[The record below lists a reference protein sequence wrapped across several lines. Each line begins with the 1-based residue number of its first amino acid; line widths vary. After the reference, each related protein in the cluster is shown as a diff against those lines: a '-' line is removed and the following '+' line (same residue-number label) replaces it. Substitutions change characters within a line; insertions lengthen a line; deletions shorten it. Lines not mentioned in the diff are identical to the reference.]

1 MGSSVNAT
9 YWSSKSVYFGLGTR
23 PKITWYTRK
32 PETLDRSRW
41 SVTDRWNLAVGW
53 RTQHTVIHRRRYRP
67 WTDTQTH
74 RPTHPADAT
83 NPDRPTDT
91 HTHNRSWT
99 ISQTHRHTDPADA
112 TDPGLTQTH
121 RHTDTETDLTLQTL
135 EWHTDT
141 QTHIH
146 TDRSDAT
153 DPGPSGPRHGSAHG
167 GRTAQEVRSGWW
179 GIYVGRCE
187 QSRGFAVSSPPVCLC
202 VCDEFM
208 LDEASCWRRIK
219 PKIWALFDEPYSS
232 TPAKVGPQLTPI
244 IIIIIIKFLELP
256 EQLQLLQGT
265 LKWSRGLGTSMVV

>member
-112 TDPGLTQTH
+112 TDPGLTQRHTDTQTQRPIWRYRPWNDTQTH
-121 RHTDTETDLTLQTL
+121 RHTYTQTDLTLQTL
-135 EWHTDT
+135 DRLDLDTDQPT
-141 QTHIH
+141 EEELLKKFGL
-146 TDRSDAT
+146 DD
-153 DPGPSGPRHGSAHG
+153 
-167 GRTAQEVRSGWW
+167 E
-179 GIYVGRCE
+179 
-187 QSRGFAVSSPPVCLC
+187 
-202 VCDEFM
+202 EFM
-208 LDEASCWRRIK
+208 LDDASRVEGLQCHLRLCVCVSVMSLCWTKRVVGDASS
-219 PKIWALFDEPYSS
+219 PKSGRFS
-232 TPAKVGPQLTPI
+232 TSLTPPHRPRSVRSLHPSSSSSSLS
-244 IIIIIIKFLELP
+244 F
-256 EQLQLLQGT
+256 
-265 LKWSRGLGTSMVV
+265 